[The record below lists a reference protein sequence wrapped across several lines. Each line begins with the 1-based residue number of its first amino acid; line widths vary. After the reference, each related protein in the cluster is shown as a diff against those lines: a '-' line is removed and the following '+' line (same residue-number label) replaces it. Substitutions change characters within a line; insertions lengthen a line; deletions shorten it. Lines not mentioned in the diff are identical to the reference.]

1 MVCTRAQEKLARR
14 GRRDERAVIIATARA
29 TAKAMA
35 QMALAQAQAQA
46 TVAKTTSLKT
56 TSPEATDA
64 MEINSDI
71 DPNEQLDREA
81 REAQEAQQ
89 QQQKTPNA
97 LQHIQTALEAITK
110 AQAIQPFY
118 EDLISQLKEAIKL
131 EQQEQPRAPSYSFIA
146 KKGLENSQWAE
157 QTPKRTIAAK
167 EPTAAKEPIA
177 AKTAPQNPRK
187 TDLQVVLKLE
197 TGYSFQKPLP
207 SITLRNK
214 LNQALGA
221 KSIASVQ
228 QSARNNIVITATSA
242 QLASNLLTQQDL
254 LEKTFQDYPIKL
266 AEAPTKWIKL
276 VAHGVPILEEL
287 DILSIFQEE
296 TETFNPIKT
305 IGQPRWLKTPS
316 EEQKA
321 GSVVFAVPTEAYSF
335 NHDSGSC
342 RKAYKCAICAGSH
355 NTKNHSCPSCKA
367 SSSCQHQEPK
377 CHLMLESYLKI
388 FQHNTHRTDTVHHTA
403 LQLALEAKADIIML
417 QEPYCSRNKET
428 GNWIAL
434 EHTAY
439 NLITPQPGSSP
450 SSIKSRP
457 RVLSYVRKASQLEF
471 TPRYDLFNDPDILAI
486 EILGIEPFLLINLYN
501 EQPQQASQQA
511 NQQGLHTIERSLFPI
526 GRLKQPSILAGDFN
540 LHHTRWNTQAKPT
553 ARANSLVQWLDSQQA
568 TLLVD
573 TSKAIKLG
581 GTYHRENLRRP
592 SVIDLAFSI
601 GFQALSW
608 GNWQAAPATGSD
620 HEALTF
626 EAYVSRPLG
635 TSRLY
640 QTRQPLFNYKKADW
654 KAYSKLLTRA
664 EPRALAQ
671 IDQLIGTSSW
681 DEIANLLRDTILEA
695 AELAIARQRPSERSK
710 PWWNDELKDLRKA
723 LNRATRL
730 YKAGPTAITLAIWKE
745 ARNSYNLALRAIK
758 RAHWN
763 SFLEEAV
770 TTDIYKA
777 YKYTKAR
784 QNSSLPSITYT
795 KEDQQQQAQTFEE
808 KCIAFLQTLFPTP
821 AVSHAES
828 ARRSK
833 IEVQIPSRPRSKSA
847 DWLDLRS
854 TAKALQNL
862 ALARILGAFKRSP
875 YKALELEAAIPPVEV
890 RLQKACLKY
899 GLRTQTLSETHPIRL
914 AITST
919 AAPTQLTRLL
929 ASLDKAIGKYERIER
944 QDLVWQAP
952 WNKEP
957 KATILISQA
966 SKKEAKKQH
975 LQLLE
980 DLTFDNYRA
989 FYTDG
994 SQGTHKGTSTNS
1006 CAYYEDSP
1014 SRQTEAAKTA
1024 RVARFWN
1031 LGPYIEVA
1039 DAELI
1044 AISKVLDAL
1053 LLSRTN
1059 QPTAYIFV
1067 DSQAAIMKIKG
1078 PGEISYRI
1086 RAQLHLL
1093 SQQSIAITVAWVP
1106 SHTGIP
1112 GNEIAD
1118 QLAKKG
1124 LEASYR
1130 GRPYASLSYLNRK
1143 IRKVIVQQWQTSW
1156 ASEEMR
1162 EETGQRARGLGT
1174 QYRRIAQD
1182 NLSFSLKAN
1191 LVKGPRSTQSAYIQ
1205 LKLGIGY
1212 LKSYQ
1217 KAIKNLP
1224 DDRCRC
1230 SQRHTTQHL
1239 LLRCSRYQGP
1249 RKALQKALGPGAQL
1263 TLQKLF
1269 TTKLGKEALI
1279 GFLTSTKICTRSWFL
1294 EE

>member
-321 GSVVFAVPTEAYSF
+321 GSVVFAVPTEAYSKY
-335 NHDSGSC
+335 SKKQGL
-342 RKAYKCAICAGSH
+342 YIAGALTMTLGAAERPTNVLYVLVVITQRTTAALAARPALAA
-355 NTKNHSCPSCKA
+355 NTRNPNVPTA
-367 SSSCQHQEPK
+367 W
-377 CHLMLESYLKI
+377 I

-417 QEPYCSRNKET
+417 QEPYCPRNKET

-763 SFLEEAV
+763 SFLKEAV

-828 ARRSK
+828 AR
-833 IEVQIPSRPRSKSA
+833 
-847 DWLDLRS
+847 
-854 TAKALQNL
+854 
-862 ALARILGAFKRSP
+862 
-875 YKALELEAAIPPVEV
+875 
-890 RLQKACLKY
+890 
-899 GLRTQTLSETHPIRL
+899 
-914 AITST
+914 
-919 AAPTQLTRLL
+919 RLL

-1067 DSQAAIMKIKG
+1067 DSQAAIIKIKG

>member
-321 GSVVFAVPTEAYSF
+321 GSVVFAVPTEAYSKY
-335 NHDSGSC
+335 SKKQGL
-342 RKAYKCAICAGSH
+342 YIAGALTMTLGAAERPTNVLYVLVVITQRTTAALAARPALAA
-355 NTKNHSCPSCKA
+355 NTRNPNVPTA
-367 SSSCQHQEPK
+367 W
-377 CHLMLESYLKI
+377 I

-417 QEPYCSRNKET
+417 QEPYCPRNKET

-763 SFLEEAV
+763 SFLKEAV

-828 ARRSK
+828 AR
-833 IEVQIPSRPRSKSA
+833 
-847 DWLDLRS
+847 
-854 TAKALQNL
+854 
-862 ALARILGAFKRSP
+862 
-875 YKALELEAAIPPVEV
+875 
-890 RLQKACLKY
+890 
-899 GLRTQTLSETHPIRL
+899 
-914 AITST
+914 
-919 AAPTQLTRLL
+919 RLL

-1067 DSQAAIMKIKG
+1067 DSQAAIIKIKG

-1124 LEASYR
+1124 
-1130 GRPYASLSYLNRK
+1130 
-1143 IRKVIVQQWQTSW
+1143 
-1156 ASEEMR
+1156 
-1162 EETGQRARGLGT
+1162 
-1174 QYRRIAQD
+1174 
-1182 NLSFSLKAN
+1182 
-1191 LVKGPRSTQSAYIQ
+1191 
-1205 LKLGIGY
+1205 
-1212 LKSYQ
+1212 
-1217 KAIKNLP
+1217 
-1224 DDRCRC
+1224 
-1230 SQRHTTQHL
+1230 
-1239 LLRCSRYQGP
+1239 
-1249 RKALQKALGPGAQL
+1249 
-1263 TLQKLF
+1263 
-1269 TTKLGKEALI
+1269 
-1279 GFLTSTKICTRSWFL
+1279 
-1294 EE
+1294 

>member
-828 ARRSK
+828 ARR
-833 IEVQIPSRPRSKSA
+833 
-847 DWLDLRS
+847 
-854 TAKALQNL
+854 
-862 ALARILGAFKRSP
+862 
-875 YKALELEAAIPPVEV
+875 
-890 RLQKACLKY
+890 
-899 GLRTQTLSETHPIRL
+899 
-914 AITST
+914 
-919 AAPTQLTRLL
+919 LL

>member
-321 GSVVFAVPTEAYSF
+321 GSVVFAVPTEAYSKY
-335 NHDSGSC
+335 SKKQGL
-342 RKAYKCAICAGSH
+342 YIAGALTMTLGAAERPTNVLYVLVVITQRTTAALAARPALAA
-355 NTKNHSCPSCKA
+355 NTRNPNVPTA
-367 SSSCQHQEPK
+367 W
-377 CHLMLESYLKI
+377 I

-417 QEPYCSRNKET
+417 QEPYCPRNKET

-511 NQQGLHTIERSLFPI
+511 NQQGLHTIERLLFPI

-828 ARRSK
+828 AR
-833 IEVQIPSRPRSKSA
+833 
-847 DWLDLRS
+847 
-854 TAKALQNL
+854 
-862 ALARILGAFKRSP
+862 
-875 YKALELEAAIPPVEV
+875 
-890 RLQKACLKY
+890 
-899 GLRTQTLSETHPIRL
+899 
-914 AITST
+914 
-919 AAPTQLTRLL
+919 RLL

>member
-1 MVCTRAQEKLARR
+1 MAFTRAQEKLTRR
-14 GRRDERAVIIATARA
+14 DRRDERATIKATATA
-29 TAKAMA
+29 TAKAMI
-35 QMALAQAQAQA
+35 QLALAQAQATA
-46 TVAKTTSLKT
+46 SKI

-64 MEINSDI
+64 MEITSDNG
-71 DPNEQLDREA
+71 PNEQLAKEA
-81 REAQEAQQ
+81 QEAQEAQQ
-89 QQQKTPNA
+89 QQQLEAPNA
-97 LQHIQTALEAITK
+97 LQHIQAALEAINK
-110 AQAIQPFY
+110 AQVIQPFY
-118 EDLISQLKEAIKL
+118 TDLINQLEEAIRL
-131 EQQEQPRAPSYSFIA
+131 EQQKQPRTPSYSSIA
-146 KKGLENSQWAE
+146 KKGIEQSQWAE
-157 QTPKRTIAAK
+157 QTPKRT
-167 EPTAAKEPIA
+167 TAAKESIA
-177 AKTAPQNPRK
+177 AKTAPQKPRK

-254 LEKTFQDYPIKL
+254 LEETFQEYPIKL
-266 AEAPTKWIKL
+266 AEAPTRWIKL
-276 VAHGVPILEEL
+276 VAHGVPILEEI

-316 EEQKA
+316 AEQKA
-321 GSVVFAVPTEAYSF
+321 GSVVFAVSTEAYSKHSKKQGLYIAGASTMTLGTAARLT
-335 NHDSGSC
+335 NVL
-342 RKAYKCAICAGSH
+342 YVLVAITQRTTAALAARPGLAA
-355 NTKNHSCPSCKA
+355 NTRNPNV
-367 SSSCQHQEPK
+367 P
-377 CHLMLESYLKI
+377 
-388 FQHNTHRTDTVHHTA
+388 TVWVTTRQIA
-403 LQLALEAKADIIML
+403 QTLALEAKADIIIL
-417 QEPYCSRNKET
+417 QEPYCFNNKET
-428 GNWIAL
+428 GTWSVL

-439 NLITPQPGSSP
+439 NLITPQPSPSP
-450 SSIKSRP
+450 SSIKIKP

-511 NQQGLHTIERSLFPI
+511 NQTAQAADQATGQQGLYTIERSLFPI
-526 GRLKQPSILAGDFN
+526 GRLKQPSILAGDLN

-553 ARANSLVQWLDSQQA
+553 ATARANSLVQWLDNQQA

-573 TSKAIKLG
+573 TSKAIELG
-581 GTYHRENLRRP
+581 GTYYRKNLRRP

-601 GFQALSW
+601 GFQALRW

-635 TSRLY
+635 TSRLH

-664 EPRALAQ
+664 EPKALAQ
-671 IDQLIGTSSW
+671 LDQLIGTSSW

-695 AELAIARQRPSERSK
+695 AELAIAKQRPSERSK

-745 ARNSYNLALRAIK
+745 ARNSYNLALRTTK
-758 RAHWN
+758 RTHWN

-795 KEDQQQQAQTFEE
+795 KEGQQQQAQTFEE
-808 KCIAFLQTLFPTP
+808 K
-821 AVSHAES
+821 S
-828 ARRSK
+828 
-833 IEVQIPSRPRSKSA
+833 
-847 DWLDLRS
+847 
-854 TAKALQNL
+854 
-862 ALARILGAFKRSP
+862 
-875 YKALELEAAIPPVEV
+875 
-890 RLQKACLKY
+890 
-899 GLRTQTLSETHPIRL
+899 
-914 AITST
+914 
-919 AAPTQLTRLL
+919 
-929 ASLDKAIGKYERIER
+929 SLDKAIGKYERIER

-994 SQGTHKGTSTNS
+994 SQGTHKGTVTNS

-1014 SRQTEAAKTA
+1014 SRQNEAAKTA

-1086 RAQLHLL
+1086 RAQLYLL

-1143 IRKVIVQQWQTSW
+1143 IRKTTVQQWQTSW